1 MSVAINDDGELS
13 ASELNRYLGAS
24 LTNQLHFVGT
34 YGTPNFSLNQI
45 FFATAGSN
53 PPSSP
58 AIPAF
63 NLSALRGKRFALY
76 TSEQR
81 TLYHTSTWIQELE
94 FSLPVFMGYFGFG
107 QSGILNPA
115 NRGFPIAVSVKSL
128 GDISITLKTG
138 EGFTWTEQPFFGG
151 EATFITTTGDAI
163 RIFADG
169 GRIAPGE
176 LNVTTVNLSVAPCLS
191 QTLPSSGE
199 VSDLR
204 GAHTMTLNFV
214 HSDRTIDDGRDEI
227 NDGGLNDP
235 LDGPLEPLP

>member
-24 LTNQLHFVGT
+24 VTNELKFVGT
-34 YGTPNFSLNQI
+34 YVKDDGFSLNQI
-45 FFATAGSN
+45 FFATSGSN
-53 PPSSP
+53 PPSAP

-63 NLSALRGKRFALY
+63 SLSALRGKRFALY

-81 TLYHTSTWIQELE
+81 TLYHTNSWIQERE
-94 FSLPVFMGYFGFG
+94 FDLPIFMGWFGFG
-107 QSGILNPA
+107 DSGMLNPA
-115 NRGFPIAVSVKSL
+115 NRGFPIAVSVKSQ
-128 GDISITLKTG
+128 GDISITVKTG

-169 GRIAPGE
+169 GRLAIGE
-176 LNVTTVNLSVAPCLS
+176 LNTTTVNLSVAPCLS

-204 GAHTMTLNFV
+204 GAHTMTLTFV
-214 HSDRTIDDGRDEI
+214 HSDRIIDDGRGEI
-227 NDGGLNDP
+227 NDPPPIDDP
-235 LDGPLEPLP
+235 FGPLP

>member
-24 LTNQLHFVGT
+24 ETSELKYVGT
-34 YGTPNFSLNQI
+34 YVKDTGFSLNQI

-81 TLYHTSTWIQELE
+81 TLYHTNTWIQEPRSE
-94 FSLPVFMGYFGFG
+94 LPIFMGWFGFG
-107 QSGILNPA
+107 ASGMLNPA

-128 GDISITLKTG
+128 GDISITVKTG
-138 EGFTWTEQPFFGG
+138 EGFTWSEEPFFGG
-151 EATFITTTGDAI
+151 ESTFITTTGDAI
-163 RIFADG
+163 RIFANGG
-169 GRIAPGE
+169 GRLAPGQ
-176 LNVTTVNLSVAPCLS
+176 LNTTTVNLSVAPCLS
-191 QTLPSSGE
+191 ETLPSSGE

-204 GAHTMTLNFV
+204 GAHTMTLTFV
-214 HSDRTIDDGRDEI
+214 HNDRIIDDGRDEI
-227 NDGGLNDP
+227 NDPPPIDNP
-235 LDGPLEPLP
+235 FGPLP